1 MKRLKNIFNNK
12 SKSEYVHDIFENLA
26 VDYDLMNYIM
36 SFGMHKFV
44 KKQAVK
50 NVPIQ
55 NNAKILDVCC
65 GTGDISIFA
74 AEKYDDSVKIIGIDF
89 SEKMLKI
96 AAKKAKKYKN
106 IEFIT
111 GDALNLPFEDNY
123 FDAVFISFG
132 LRNLEDLKKGIIE
145 LQRVTKKSG
154 YVVNLDFG
162 KPKNVQGQLFRLYF
176 SGIVPLI
183 GKLIHGNSMP
193 YSYLTKSFE
202 DFPAQ
207 EELVGI
213 FYELGFEEVKNY
225 NFAFDAIAQQV
236 ATV

>member
-1 MKRLKNIFNNK
+1 MKHLKKIFENK
-12 SKSEYVHDIFENLA
+12 PKAEYVHDIFENLA

-44 KKQAVK
+44 KKQAIK

-55 NNAKILDVCC
+55 SNAKVLDVCC
-65 GTGDISIFA
+65 GTGDISIFIA
-74 AEKYDDSVKIIGIDF
+74 KTFGDSVKITGVDF

-111 GDALNLPFEDNY
+111 GDALNLAFEDNS

-132 LRNLEDLKKGIIE
+132 LRNLADLKKGIIE
-145 LQRVTKKSG
+145 LQRVTKKGG

-162 KPKNVQGQLFRLYF
+162 KPKSIKGQLFGLYF
-176 SGIVPLI
+176 SRIVPLI
-183 GKLIHGNSMP
+183 GKLIHGNSVP
-193 YSYLTKSFE
+193 YKYLTKSFE
-202 DFPAQ
+202 DFPSQ
-207 EELVGI
+207 EELVKI
-213 FYELGFEEVKNY
+213 FYELGFEEAKNY
-225 NFAFDAIAQQV
+225 NFAFGAIAQQV
-236 ATV
+236 ARV